1 MLGNLYLIMLA
12 MVTCAFY
19 KCGRGFGCKR
29 TVGSH
34 CLPTMYFHPFKDRCP
49 GERLPALYPKDVSSI
64 LWVMICHS

>member
-49 GERLPALYPKDVSSI
+49 GERLPALHSKDVSSI
-64 LWVMICHS
+64 VWVMIYYS